1 VKSMA
6 FISHSSKDKVIGE
19 TICNFLERNGIP
31 CWIAPRNVMPGKNYG
46 VAIVDAIDECGV
58 FVLILS
64 AESNKSGQVV
74 REVERAASGD
84 AVIIPVRVEAVQP
97 SRDLEFYVS
106 SSHWLDATEKPLEKH
121 LDALVDAIRKWQSR
135 HEPQEGAP
143 AEPLLPTSSP
153 TSRRSNLPLVI
164 GGAVVALA
172 IIGLAIFL
180 ANRPRTTPTPQTPMV
195 AAASPGERSNPPR
208 MGFGRRRPGREQAS
222 TGPGAPNTPAPIN
235 ETAGSPMPNEAASLG
250 PNENLP
256 PGPPPVIDHVN
267 ASSVRPPVMYM
278 GALRHF
284 DANQVFDGDLKT
296 PWMPIGSGPGEWI
309 EVFFKAPTAISNV
322 SIFGGGGANV
332 EHHMANNRVRDIH
345 VTFPNGFSRTLSL
358 EDKMEFQ
365 TFKFPRRPVI
375 HSIKFEI
382 VSVYRGEKND
392 ATPIA
397 EIEFNRPE

>member
-1 VKSMA
+1 VKRTA
-6 FISHSSKDKVIGE
+6 FISHSSKDKAIGE
-19 TICNFLERNGIP
+19 TVCNFLERNGIP

-58 FVLILS
+58 FILILS

-121 LDALVDAIRKWQSR
+121 LDALVDAIRKWQSK

-143 AEPLLPTSSP
+143 AERLSPTPSP
-153 TSRRSNLPLVI
+153 TSRRSNLPFLI
-164 GGAVVALA
+164 GGAVVAIA

-180 ANRPRTTPTPQTPMV
+180 ANRPRTTSTPQTPKV
-195 AAASPGERSNPPR
+195 TAASPGAQANPPR
-208 MGFGRRRPGREQAS
+208 MGMGRRRPGREQAS
-222 TGPGAPNTPAPIN
+222 TGPGVPNTPASIN
-235 ETAGSPMPNEAASLG
+235 ETASSPVPNEAASLG

-256 PGPPPVIDHVN
+256 PGPPPVIDHVT

-278 GALRHF
+278 GAMRHF
-284 DANQVFDGDLKT
+284 EAEKAFDGNDKT
-296 PWMPIGSGPGEWI
+296 AWIPVGSGPGEWI
-309 EVFFKAPTAISNV
+309 EVFFKSPTTISSI
-322 SIFGGGGANV
+322 SIFGGSGADAARNK
-332 EHHMANNRVRDIH
+332 MNNRVQQIR
-345 VTFPNGFSRTLSL
+345 VTFPNGFTRLLTLA
-358 EDKMEFQ
+358 DKMELQNFN
-365 TFKFPRRPVI
+365 FPRHPVVP
-375 HSIKFEI
+375 SIKFEI
-382 VSVYRGEKND
+382 VSVYRGDQND